1 MLKTIHKISSWLLVA
16 LGVVHTTLTPMFYGR
31 LSVGAM
37 WFAGSG
43 IAMIAVGFLN
53 IAMSRHAADLLVRI
67 LCYVINLLTV
77 IFGLLIVTVDSEP
90 QVIFGLL
97 LMVTMTVT
105 SFLLK
110 EGRGKGFDG

>member
-1 MLKTIHKISSWLLVA
+1 MLKTIHKISSWLLAA
-16 LGVVHTTLTPMFYGR
+16 LGVVHTALTPMFYGR
-31 LSVGAM
+31 LSVGSM

-53 IAMSRHAADLLVRI
+53 IATSRHAGDFLLRI

-77 IFGLLIVTVDSEP
+77 VFGILIVTVDNEP

-97 LMVTMTVT
+97 LMITITAT
-105 SFLLK
+105 AFLLK
-110 EGRGKGFDG
+110 EGGAG

>member
-1 MLKTIHKISSWLLVA
+1 
-16 LGVVHTTLTPMFYGR
+16 
-31 LSVGAM
+31 M